1 MIFLEAQP
9 SQLHQLHVFI
19 SMCLDKRIREAQIYA
34 GVENFNFQCP
44 FTALK
49 ITVMFMCNG
58 SEALPDKC
66 MMYNQL
72 KMFVIY
78 LI

>member
-9 SQLHQLHVFI
+9 SQLQVFI
-19 SMCLDKRIREAQIYA
+19 SMCLDKRIGEAQIYA

-49 ITVMFMCNG
+49 ITVMFLCNG

-72 KMFVIY
+72 KIFVIY